1 MTAKTTLAER
11 LNALLQEKGATKV
24 ELANAC
30 GIKPPSINNLCSGK
44 SQSMMAATALRMA
57 RFFNVSYSWLVFG
70 EGSREPSDPDA
81 PVEPG
86 PDVKQYVPLI
96 SWVQAG
102 NPSGV
107 ILDDSVEKIP
117 SIRHMSDGSFAL
129 RVRGESMLPLFV
141 EGDIIFVDPAREPRN
156 KSYVVVS
163 TPDNETTF
171 KQLVADDEIQYLR
184 PLNTNWP
191 GPQII
196 PFEDG
201 MTIIG
206 VVVGKW
212 VDI

>member
-1 MTAKTTLAER
+1 MAIPVTR
-11 LNALLQEKGATKV
+11 L
-24 ELANAC
+24 
-30 GIKPPSINNLCSGK
+30 
-44 SQSMMAATALRMA
+44 
-57 RFFNVSYSWLVFG
+57 
-70 EGSREPSDPDA
+70 
-81 PVEPG
+81 VEPG

-141 EGDIIFVDPAREPRN
+141 EGDIIFVDPMREPRN
-156 KSYVVVS
+156 KSYVIVS

-171 KQLVADDEIQYLR
+171 KQLVADSEIQYLR
-184 PLNTNWP
+184 PLNANWP

-196 PFEDG
+196 PFEEG